1 MKDNEYFIKEPWL
14 KWAIEIQ
21 SIAQAGLYY
30 GGTVFDKERYQQLR
44 KISMEMLEYKTGISQ
59 EKIKDLF
66 CNETGYQTPKIE
78 TRGVLFKDNKI
89 LLVKELDGTWSLP
102 GGWCDVM
109 ESVKSNTIKEMKE
122 EAGLD
127 VKAKRIIAVIDR
139 NKHNK
144 PLLPYGVIKVFVLC
158 EYISGS
164 FKENIETSESNYF
177 GLDELPELSIDRVT
191 FDQIKMCFD
200 AKDNEYFETVFD

>member
-1 MKDNEYFIKEPWL
+1 
-14 KWAIEIQ
+14 
-21 SIAQAGLYY
+21 
-30 GGTVFDKERYQQLR
+30 
-44 KISMEMLEYKTGISQ
+44 MEMLEYKTGISQ
-59 EKIKDLF
+59 DKIEDLF

-127 VKAKRIIAVIDR
+127 VKAKRIIAVMDR

-144 PLLPYGVIKVFVLC
+144 PLYPYGVIKVFVLC

-164 FKENIETSESNYF
+164 FIDNIETSESNYF
-177 GLDELPELSIDRVT
+177 GLDELPELSLNRVT

-200 AKDNEYFETVFD
+200 AKDNEHFETVFD

>member
-30 GGTVFDKERYQQLR
+30 TKDVFDKERFEKLR
-44 KISMEMLEYKTGISQ
+44 EISIEMLNYKTDISNS
-59 EKIKDLF
+59 KIKNLF
-66 CNETGYQTPKIE
+66 CNEVGYQTPKIE

-89 LLVKELDGTWSLP
+89 LMVKERDGKWSLP

-122 EAGLD
+122 EAGVD
-127 VKAKRIIAVIDR
+127 VNPIRIIGILDR
-139 NKHNK
+139 NKHNT
-144 PLLPYGVIKVFVLC
+144 PIYPYGIIKVLVLC
-158 EYISGS
+158 EYKSGE
-164 FKENIETSESNYF
+164 FIKNIETSESRYF
-177 GLDELPELSIDRVT
+177 KIDELPPLSLDRVT
-191 FDQIKMCFD
+191 YNQIKMCFD
-200 AKDNEYFETVFD
+200 AKNDPNFKPIFD

>member
-1 MKDNEYFIKEPWL
+1 MKDNKYFISDPWL

-30 GGTVFDKERYQQLR
+30 GVGVFDKERYEQLR
-44 KISMEMLEYKTGISQ
+44 KISAEMLAYKTDISK
-59 EKIKDLF
+59 EKVKDLF
-66 CNETGYQTPKIE
+66 CNEYGYQTPKIE

-122 EAGLD
+122 EAGLI
-127 VKAKRIIAVIDR
+127 VEATRIIAVIDR

-144 PLLPYGVIKVFVLC
+144 PILPYGVIKVFVMC
-158 EYISGS
+158 KYISGE
-164 FKENIETSESNYF
+164 FQKNIETSESNYF
-177 GLDELPELSIDRVT
+177 GLDELPELSIDRIT
-191 FDQIKMCFD
+191 YDQIKMCFE
-200 AKDNEYFETVFD
+200 AKDSNNWETIFD